1 MYKAPGGMEQYALIF
16 KNIYGKSLQKIITL
30 FGSNY
35 WFRTI
40 QVYFIPRV
48 ILKNKIEM
56 DYDLIHVTNNT
67 VYDFWILKSLVKHSR
82 IKVLYT
88 MHDPIPHSTSSFKR
102 KIINAL
108 LLFQN
113 KRILKFAGRNL
124 FVLVHSDE
132 PLPINLTSS
141 NIIYYPHPYSQVNL
155 LVEDI
160 FDLKKSEKIKL
171 SFLGRIDKYKGLDR
185 FIKVLLSLDPIIVDK
200 YLLTI
205 AGKGDLQQ
213 NNALEINRIN
223 RFLTEDEFDA
233 IISYSDIIVLPYL
246 DATSSGVLS
255 RVIPFRKR
263 VIISNLPSLT
273 AYCKYYNNHI
283 VFNSDDHLAQ
293 VLIDESNYF
302 NKNLDFQIDVD
313 TTSAFIDDVLI
324 KEMSLQNV

>member
-48 ILKNKIEM
+48 ILKNIIEM

-102 KIINAL
+102 KLINAI

-213 NNALEINRIN
+213 NSALEINRIN

-293 VLIDESNYF
+293 VLIDESIYF
-302 NKNLDFQIDVD
+302 NRNKDFQIDVD
-313 TTSAFIDDVLI
+313 TSSAFIDEVLI